1 MQFVEQGTDFE
12 TFLKTISVQSHA
24 NMLRDVC
31 LPDEKG
37 VGKTTRQLLCQTSGS
52 RDSLE
57 FLLDLGL
64 VERGKNIEKTNK
76 ETFSWVITK
85 YGQKIKPYVYNLT
98 EALGELSL
106 TELFGMPHSKGVP
119 PYYVVSEILLQLYDS
134 DMTLAS
140 FENAILNLVIDS
152 SRPSISAYRRH
163 KKRLIGLGLIAKR
176 NKVENGNSK
185 KKVKK
190 KEFLDKFLMDKKNRM
205 VLLALFGFLIG
216 LNAGAFGAGGGMML
230 LVVLIFVL
238 GFGIHEAIGTSILIM
253 VFLAFFGAVSHYYYH
268 PFPTLF
274 LIIAAI
280 GGFFGARYSS
290 VVANMI
296 SEKNL
301 KLAAGVLLV
310 VLGFLLA
317 LKSFFFSLSF

>member
-1 MQFVEQGTDFE
+1 MCFMDLF
-12 TFLKTISVQSHA
+12 TIFILLIS
-24 NMLRDVC
+24 
-31 LPDEKG
+31 G
-37 VGKTTRQLLCQTSGS
+37 VGAGVIT
-52 RDSLE
+52 
-57 FLLDLGL
+57 GL
-64 VERGKNIEKTNK
+64 VGASAVMVMAPLLILALDI
-76 ETFSWVITK
+76 S
-85 YGQKIKPYVYNLT
+85 PYV
-98 EALGELSL
+98 AIGLSL
-106 TELFGMPHSKGVP
+106 ATDVVASLAASRIYYRHKKINIVP
-119 PYYVVSEILLQLYDS
+119 TIPIL
-134 DMTLAS
+134 LAS
-140 FENAILNLVIDS
+140 FIGVVLGSYLSLSLPQGNLSGLTGVGIL
-152 SRPSISAYRRH
+152 
-163 KKRLIGLGLIAKR
+163 LIGLGLIAKR